1 MSAPVFV
8 TTNYSDFYGSGMLP
22 VLQEIFKGELK
33 MHESK
38 REKLFR
44 MRKSRNGLFQYSEIH
59 DMPLHAQIPEGTQ
72 YSFNKPSQG
81 ADKTLQVVKFGLGAS
96 ISDESIRDA
105 KFDVVADIIRKMA
118 KSASESREVQ
128 AMNIFNNAFT
138 SETTADGQYI
148 CDTDHTLPSGRTFRN
163 KLSAAADLSQ
173 SSLDS
178 ALSDCETEFVG
189 DTGIIY
195 SMKPKILLVHS
206 DSRRYANELLG
217 SDRKPDSMDNNLNS
231 LKGEGI
237 QVVSSA
243 HLTDTDAWFLIA
255 DKEETGLTVVEDYG
269 IQTKGWED
277 EDTDS
282 VKYKSRFRE
291 KIGCMHPYG
300 IFGSE
305 GA

>member
-8 TTNYSDFYGSGMLP
+8 TSNYSDFYGSGMLP
-22 VLQEIFKGELK
+22 VLQEIFKSEMQ
-33 MHESK
+33 MHESR

-44 MRKSRNGLFQYSEIH
+44 MRKSINGIYQYGEMH
-59 DMPLHAQIPEGTQ
+59 DMPMHSEIPEGTQ
-72 YSFNKPSQG
+72 YSFNKPNQG
-81 ADKTLQVVKFGLGAS
+81 SNKTLQVVKFGLGAS

-105 KFDVVADIIRKMA
+105 KFDVVADIISKMA
-118 KSASESREVQ
+118 KSANESREVQ

-138 SETTADGQYI
+138 TETTSDGLSI
-148 CDTDHTLPSGRTFRN
+148 CNTAHTLPSGRTFRN
-163 KLSAAADLSQ
+163 KLSTDADLSQ

-178 ALSDCETEFVG
+178 VLSDFETEFVG

-195 SMKPKILLVHS
+195 NIKPQILLVHS

-231 LKGEGI
+231 LKGEGLI
-237 QVVSSA
+237 VVSSP
-243 HLTDTDAWFLIA
+243 HLTDTDAWFVLSS
-255 DKEETGLTVVEDYG
+255 KEETGLTIVEDYG

-277 EDTDS
+277 KDTDS
-282 VKYKSRFRE
+282 VKYKSRYRE
-291 KIGCMHPYG
+291 KIGCTNPIG
-300 IFGSE
+300 IFGTT